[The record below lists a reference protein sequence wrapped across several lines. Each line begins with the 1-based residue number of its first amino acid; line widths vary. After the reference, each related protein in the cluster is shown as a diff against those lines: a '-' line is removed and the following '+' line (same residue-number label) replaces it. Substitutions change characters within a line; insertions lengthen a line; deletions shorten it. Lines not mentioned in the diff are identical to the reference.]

1 MRSERLAVLH
11 KVGRN
16 DLPEGAAQQ
25 MEQQAQAPGVGV
37 CWSGSRNSKKA
48 GLPGAEWVL
57 QRVTEMRAGNS
68 RRGSRAFGFY
78 SWWDEKRWESLHR
91 TSEGAGL
98 GFYM

>member
-1 MRSERLAVLH
+1 
-11 KVGRN
+11 
-16 DLPEGAAQQ
+16 

-37 CWSGSRNSKKA
+37 CLSGSRSSKKT

-57 QRVTEMRAGNS
+57 QRVTEPRAGNS

-78 SWWDEKRWESLHR
+78 SRWDEKRWESLHR
-91 TSEGAGL
+91 TNEGAGL